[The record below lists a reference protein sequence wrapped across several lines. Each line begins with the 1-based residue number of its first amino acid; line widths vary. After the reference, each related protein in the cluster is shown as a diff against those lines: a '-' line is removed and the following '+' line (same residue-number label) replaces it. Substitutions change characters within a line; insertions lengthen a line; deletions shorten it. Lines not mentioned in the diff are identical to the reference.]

1 MSKTF
6 SEQLRRAI
14 TADGRSRYAI
24 GKAADVDKAS
34 LARFMAGKV
43 GLSLPA
49 IDRLVDVLGLELKPR
64 TEHKT
69 TKGEAVAS
77 SPAPLIQSPKRTGRR
92 TGGKPTPKVR

>member
-1 MSKTF
+1 MSKAF

-49 IDRLVDVLGLELKPR
+49 IDRLVAVLDLELRPR
-64 TEHKT
+64 EPKT
-69 TKGEAVAS
+69 TRGAAAS
-77 SPAPLIQSPKRTGRR
+77 NSPPL
-92 TGGKPTPKVR
+92 